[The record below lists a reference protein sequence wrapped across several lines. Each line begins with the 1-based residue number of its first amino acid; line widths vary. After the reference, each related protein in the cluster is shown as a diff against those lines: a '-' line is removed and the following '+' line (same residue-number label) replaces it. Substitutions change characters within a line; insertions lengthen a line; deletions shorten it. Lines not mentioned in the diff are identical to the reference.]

1 MAGVIRAAQCFAQQA
16 LKGGSLARYIDFAV
30 AGKVVTATTDGSLT
44 VGGTRE
50 HYMARATFDE
60 EWDGLEVR
68 VTWTNGATSVTQ
80 RWVDGMEVPPECAVP
95 GRLRASWVGIGPDG
109 IETLRTA
116 RMAEPVAFAACG
128 DDLGDDAREQTE
140 DVVHE
145 AKRRLDDLS
154 QAVDEAQGTVAD
166 AREAAALAKGAAE
179 KADGAASKASTAAG
193 RAEGAA
199 TSAEGAARKAQ
210 TAAGRA
216 DASADGADEAAAKA
230 ADTVA
235 RVDGE
240 LTLMLGN
247 PTDEDMWLYA
257 TGQAEAASN
266 SPVWSDVTDED
277 MMAYVKRE
285 A

>member
-1 MAGVIRAAQCFAQQA
+1 M
-16 LKGGSLARYIDFAV
+16 ARYIDFAV
-30 AGKVVTATTDGSLT
+30 AAKAVTATTDGSLT

-60 EWDGLEVR
+60 EWEGLDVR
-68 VTWTNGATSVTQ
+68 VTWTNGVTSVTQ
-80 RWVDGMEVPPECAVP
+80 PWRDGMEVPPECAVP

-116 RMAEPVAFAACG
+116 RMAEPVAFAVPG
-128 DDLGDDAREQTE
+128 DDLGDEAREQTE

-154 QAVDEAQGTVAD
+154 QAVDEAQGTVSD
-166 AREAAALAKGAAE
+166 AREAATLAK
-179 KADGAASKASTAAG
+179 GAASKASTAAG
-193 RAEGAA
+193 RADRAA
-199 TSAEGAARKAQ
+199 TSAEGAARKAE
-210 TAAGRA
+210 TAADRA
-216 DASADGADEAAAKA
+216 DTSAGGADEAAAKA
-230 ADTVA
+230 EATVS

-240 LTLMLGN
+240 LTLMLGD
-247 PTDEDMWLYA
+247 PTDGDMWLYA
-257 TGQAEAASN
+257 TGQAEAASS
-266 SPVWSDVTDED
+266 SPVWSDVDDAD

>member
-1 MAGVIRAAQCFAQQA
+1 M
-16 LKGGSLARYIDFAV
+16 ARYIDFAV
-30 AGKVVTATTDGSLT
+30 AAKAVTATTDGSLT

-60 EWDGLEVR
+60 EWEGLDVR
-68 VTWTNGATSVTQ
+68 VTWTNGTACVTQ
-80 RWVDGMEVPPECAVP
+80 PWRDGMEVPPECAVP
-95 GRLRASWVGIGPDG
+95 GRLRASWVGVGPDG

-128 DDLGDDAREQTE
+128 DDLGDEAREQTE

-154 QAVDEAQGTVAD
+154 QAVGEAQGTVSD
-166 AREAAALAKGAAE
+166 AREAATLAK
-179 KADGAASKASTAAG
+179 GAASKASTAAG
-193 RAEGAA
+193 RADRAA
-199 TSAEGAARKAQ
+199 TSAEGAARKAE
-210 TAAGRA
+210 TAADRA
-216 DASADGADEAAAKA
+216 DTSAGGADEAAAKA
-230 ADTVA
+230 EATVS

-240 LTLMLGN
+240 LTLMLGD
-247 PTDEDMWLYA
+247 PTDGDMWLYA
-257 TGQAEAASN
+257 TGQAEAASS
-266 SPVWSDVTDED
+266 SPVWSDVDDAD

>member
-1 MAGVIRAAQCFAQQA
+1 M
-16 LKGGSLARYIDFAV
+16 ARYIDFAV

-80 RWVDGMEVPPECAVP
+80 QWVDGMEVPPECAVP

-128 DDLGDDAREQTE
+128 DDLGDEAREQTE

-154 QAVDEAQGTVAD
+154 QAVDEAQGTVAE
-166 AREAAALAKGAAE
+166 AREAATLAKGAAE
-179 KADGAASKASTAAG
+179 KAEGAASKASTAAG
-193 RAEGAA
+193 RAEDAA
-199 TSAEGAARKAQ
+199 KSAEGAARKAE

-230 ADTVA
+230 EATVA

-257 TGQAEAASN
+257 TGQAEGVTGTPALDNAS
-266 SPVWSDVTDED
+266 DED

>member
-1 MAGVIRAAQCFAQQA
+1 MHAIKLSVRDHEV
-16 LKGGSLARYIDFAV
+16 SV
-30 AGKVVTATTDGSLT
+30 SE
-44 VGGTRE
+44 VGGTMVAGTVD
-50 HYMARATFDE
+50 HWTLSADFDA
-60 EWDGLEVR
+60 EWDGLLKR
-68 VTWTNGATSVTQ
+68 VTFACGDESVTCAYE
-80 RWVDGMEVPPECAVP
+80 DGMTVPWEVFVP
-95 GRLRASWVGIGPDG
+95 GKMRFGFVGVGGDG
-109 IETLRTA
+109 LEVVRTA
-116 RMAEPVAFAACG
+116 RMRDGATVSAQAADMC
-128 DDLGDDAREQTE
+128 DEAREATE

-166 AREAAALAKGAAE
+166 AREAAKLAK
-179 KADGAASKASTAAG
+179 
-193 RAEGAA
+193 GAA
-199 TSAEGAARKAQ
+199 TSAEGAARKAE

-230 ADTVA
+230 EATVA

-257 TGQAEAASN
+257 TGQADGTSGTPALDNAS
-266 SPVWSDVTDED
+266 DED
-277 MMAYVKRE
+277 MMGYIGGE